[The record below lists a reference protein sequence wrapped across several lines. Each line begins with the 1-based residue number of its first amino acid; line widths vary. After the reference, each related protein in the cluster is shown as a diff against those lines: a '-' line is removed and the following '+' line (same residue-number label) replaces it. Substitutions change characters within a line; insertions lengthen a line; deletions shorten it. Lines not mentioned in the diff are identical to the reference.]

1 MLNTYPLFLK
11 AATSTHIRDFEME
24 NPKKAHNPI
33 EAIFAKKLSERF
45 PEKIKTFQKVV
56 FNYHS
61 YSPDIVYFDRK
72 TNIFIDIEIDE
83 PYSRSGSPTHFI
95 DSPRDNVRNSEFV
108 NNGWNVLR
116 FSERQIIEYLP
127 ECIQIVDKIIYSCIN
142 KTPSELDSIL
152 RIVSD
157 DRWTENESYIFQNQS
172 LRDFYSYEII
182 PIQQNEASIL
192 LKFQS
197 LDEYINEI
205 VFRHLQNFDREKEL
219 IFMPHSIT
227 DIYKHIKDNYS
238 LISIECFTSRRK
250 KIINEID
257 TTLSGFGNPP
267 KIKFFDF
274 EHIDLFKFI
283 QNKKMENLRIHVN
296 DKSKEI
302 EFYNFVLIG
311 SMNDFW
317 EKQLKLI
324 PDF

>member
-1 MLNTYPLFLK
+1 MMNTYPLFLK
-11 AATSTHIRDFEME
+11 ATTSTHVRDPEIE

-33 EAIFAKKLSERF
+33 EAIFAKKLSEKF

-56 FNYHS
+56 FNYHC

-72 TNIFIDIEIDE
+72 TGIFIDIEIDE

-95 DSPRDNVRNSEFV
+95 DSLRDKERNSEFI

-116 FSERQIIEYLP
+116 FSERQILEYLP
-127 ECIQIVDKIIYSCIN
+127 ECIQIVDLIIYSCIN
-142 KTPSELDSIL
+142 KTPSELDSIF
-152 RIVSD
+152 RMVSD

-172 LRDFYSYEII
+172 LRDFYGYKII
-182 PIQQNEASIL
+182 PIQQNEAKIL
-192 LKFQS
+192 QTFQS
-197 LDEYINEI
+197 LEEYINEI
-205 VFRHLQNFDREKEL
+205 VSRHCQNFNREKEI
-219 IFMPHSIT
+219 IFLPHSIS
-227 DIYKHIKDNYS
+227 DIYKHIKDNHS
-238 LISIECFTSRRK
+238 LISIECLTSRRK

-274 EHIDLFKFI
+274 EQIYLFEFI
-283 QNKKMENLRIHVN
+283 QNKKKENLRIQVN
-296 DKSKEI
+296 DKNKDI

-311 SMNDFW
+311 TMNDFW
-317 EKQLKLI
+317 EKQFKLI